1 MDEIV
6 FRSSQK
12 LDSLQ
17 IQASIVA
24 SKAKDAF
31 VLYVEKGRVIVLQLW
46 HNAALEEIKQK
57 LSESIL
63 KVINTAKEI
72 KNNLLYYADP
82 QEMYLAL
89 LSVFGKEWTR
99 RDLFFACAGLLIGG
113 SLGLMIG
120 LSCRRTEPF
129 VRYMQAIQCT
139 NYLGTQSIA
148 VVEDAIAPH
157 VCCENEVLVDVKAA
171 SVQYIDTQICSG
183 YGRTLRKI
191 LQQIYKQS
199 KSDLPVTLGRDCT
212 GIITDVGNKVQ
223 RLEVGDEVWV
233 TVPFWSQGT
242 MCQTVLVPEKW
253 VSRKPKN
260 IGFESACS
268 LPYSGSLALSAL
280 GEAGIGSSNARKKK
294 ILIQGG
300 CSPVGCVLVQLLS
313 HWKAEVTTTCYKRA
327 VPVVKALGAAD
338 IIVVEESEAINETS
352 FVEGNGPEMSIP
364 SLIKQLEVK
373 DELYDV
379 IIKTNNE
386 CDLENKH
393 FSKFLKTDGTIIS
406 TLPPAL
412 SSDSCGAG
420 GGFILSWYIKLKYK
434 LLSMLGLPFNYFDE
448 THLCYVTL
456 DKLAEYVED
465 GYLQTVVDKVYQ
477 PHDIEVAI
485 GHMQSSRS
493 IGSTIITF
501 R

>member
-12 LDSLQ
+12 LDNFQ

-24 SKAKDAF
+24 SKAKDVF
-31 VLYVEKGRVIVLQLW
+31 VLYVEKGRVVLLQIW
-46 HNAALEEIKQK
+46 QNAALEEIKQK

-63 KVINTAKEI
+63 KIINTAKEI
-72 KNNLLYYADP
+72 KSNLLYYADP

-120 LSCRRTEPF
+120 LSYRRTEPF

-139 NYLGTQSIA
+139 NYLGTQ
-148 VVEDAIAPH
+148 
-157 VCCENEVLVDVKAA
+157 
-171 SVQYIDTQICSG
+171 
-183 YGRTLRKI
+183 
-191 LQQIYKQS
+191 QS

-212 GIITDVGNKVQ
+212 GIVTDVGSKVQ

-253 VSRKPKN
+253 VGRKPKN

-280 GEAGIGSSNARKKK
+280 GEAGIGSSNARKKR

-300 CSPVGCVLVQLLS
+300 CSPVGCVLIQLLS
-313 HWKAEVTTTCYKRA
+313 HWKADVTTTCYKRA

-338 IIVVEESEAINETS
+338 IIVLEESEAINETS
-352 FVEGNGPEMSIP
+352 FAEGDGPQMSIP
-364 SLIKQLEVK
+364 SLIKQLEAK
-373 DELYDV
+373 NELYDV

-406 TLPPAL
+406 TLPAAL
-412 SSDSCGAG
+412 SSDCFGTGS
-420 GGFILSWYIKLKYK
+420 GFILSWYIKLKYK

-456 DKLAEYVED
+456 DKLSEYVED

-477 PHDIEVAI
+477 PHDIEMAI

>member
-12 LDSLQ
+12 LDNFQ

-24 SKAKDAF
+24 NKAKDVF
-31 VLYVEKGRVIVLQLW
+31 VLYVEKGRAVLLQLW
-46 HNAALEEIKQK
+46 HNDAFEEIKHK

-63 KVINTAKEI
+63 KIISTAKEI
-72 KNNLLYYADP
+72 KSHILYYADP

-120 LSCRRTEPF
+120 LSYRRTEPF

-139 NYLGTQSIA
+139 NYLGTQ
-148 VVEDAIAPH
+148 
-157 VCCENEVLVDVKAA
+157 
-171 SVQYIDTQICSG
+171 
-183 YGRTLRKI
+183 
-191 LQQIYKQS
+191 QS

-212 GIITDVGNKVQ
+212 GIITDVGSKVQ

-253 VSRKPKN
+253 VGRKPKN

-280 GEAGIGSSNARKKK
+280 GEAGIGPSNARKKR

-300 CSPVGCVLVQLLS
+300 CSPVGCVLVQLLN

-327 VPVVKALGAAD
+327 IPVVKALGAAD
-338 IIVVEESEAINETS
+338 IIVLEESEAINDT
-352 FVEGNGPEMSIP
+352 FVEDDGPQMSIP

-373 DELYDV
+373 NELYDV
-379 IIKTNNE
+379 IIKTNDE

-420 GGFILSWYIKLKYK
+420 SGFILSWYIKLKYK

-456 DKLAEYVED
+456 DKLSEYVED

-477 PHDIEVAI
+477 PHDIEMAI

>member
-139 NYLGTQSIA
+139 NYLGTQ
-148 VVEDAIAPH
+148 
-157 VCCENEVLVDVKAA
+157 
-171 SVQYIDTQICSG
+171 
-183 YGRTLRKI
+183 
-191 LQQIYKQS
+191 QS

-352 FVEGNGPEMSIP
+352 FVEDGPEMSIP